1 MALGLWVRTFL
12 LLFILTAFLMFLG
25 YLFGGIYL
33 AGVMFAVALVINF
46 AVYFFSD
53 TLALR
58 RYHARILNENEAPW
72 LHEMVEDLA
81 RRAGI
86 PKPRVAIAPI
96 PTPNAFATGRNPE
109 HAVVVVTDGILRLL
123 NREELRAVLGH
134 EITHIKNRDILIGT
148 IAAAIAGA
156 IMYFA
161 YALRWAAL
169 IMMSDRD
176 RNSWLIAIPLL
187 LLSILAPIA
196 ALLIQMAISRSR
208 EYLADEG
215 GARLSGNPGALASA
229 LMKLEHGV
237 MRHPLEKGNPASA
250 HMFIVNPFRSGI
262 IARLFS
268 THPSTEK
275 RIENLRRVAAEMGVP
290 FQY

>member
-12 LLFILTAFLMFLG
+12 LLFLLTAFLMFLG

-33 AGVMFAVALVINF
+33 AGVMFVIALIINF
-46 AVYFFSD
+46 VVYFFSD

-58 RYHARILNENEAPW
+58 RYRARILNENEAPW
-72 LHEMVEDLA
+72 LHEMVADLA
-81 RRAGI
+81 RKAGI

-96 PTPNAFATGRNPE
+96 STPNAFATGRDPE

-229 LMKLEHGV
+229 LRKLEYGV
-237 MRHPLEKGNPASA
+237 MQYPMEKGTPASA

-268 THPSTEK
+268 THPSTER